1 MFKKGETF
9 QNWRIEKLLGRGG
22 ITSTYL
28 ASDIHSSEKRV
39 LKVFSNPAS
48 DDIPG
53 TASSLSGATP
63 TSFQE
68 ETKQKLSIIKKMD
81 HPGIVKLYEYTF
93 VAQRVVAVFEYVEG
107 KSLEDYLSE
116 KGAVDEPTAIK
127 WISSIAEALGYIHQ
141 EGLLHLDIKPSN
153 IILTQNGSLKI
164 IDFGSVQKNKYRSV
178 NDSGTEAYVAPE
190 RHSKGKTIDQR
201 ADIYSLGV
209 LFCRLLTLEY
219 PYGNQ
224 IPNYNQNGIKDI
236 SPETKKLI
244 VKCLEKE
251 SQHRFNSC
259 QEIVR
264 QLTAISLKTRFKTI
278 RRIGFVGAGLL
289 SIAAMVFLVV
299 LFRQSLPSALNRI
312 LENEAMSVSLL
323 LTVLI
328 FFIKLCVRQKDSI
341 YERLFVS
348 LVELPMDILAVV
360 AGYIGALFES
370 KITDHHY
377 TFISLIIVIILIIP
391 TCTMCYHT
399 EYTVKTKAIELN
411 REKIACGACLVST
424 YFISIASLFIFAGI
438 R

>member
-1 MFKKGETF
+1 MFKIGETF
-9 QNWRIEKLLGRGG
+9 QNWRIEKSLGCGG
-22 ITSTYL
+22 FTSTYL
-28 ASDIHSSEKRV
+28 ASDVNTSEYRV
-39 LKVFSNPAS
+39 LKVFSKKAS
-48 DDIPG
+48 DRNPS
-53 TASSLSGATP
+53 TAPSLSGATP

-68 ETKQKLSIIKKMD
+68 ETIQKLSIIKKMD

-93 VAQRVVAVFEYVEG
+93 VAQGVVAVFEYVEG
-107 KSLEDYLSE
+107 ESLEDYLST
-116 KGAVDEPTAIK
+116 KGAVDEATAIK
-127 WISSIAEALGYIHQ
+127 WISSIAEALDYIHQ

-153 IILTQNGSLKI
+153 IICTQNGSLKI

-190 RHSKGKTIDQR
+190 RHSKEKTIDQR

-209 LFCRLLTLEY
+209 FFCRLLTLQY

-224 IPNYNQNGIKDI
+224 IPYYNQNGIKDI
-236 SPETKKLI
+236 SPETKELI
-244 VKCLEKE
+244 EKCLEQDPKN
-251 SQHRFNSC
+251 RFNSC

-264 QLTAISLKTRFKTI
+264 QLTAISHKTRFKII
-278 RRIGFVGAGLL
+278 RKIVYVGAGLL
-289 SIAAMVFLVV
+289 SIAALVFLVV
-299 LFRQSLPSALNRI
+299 HFGQSLSSALNRI
-312 LENEAMSVSLL
+312 LANEAMSVSLL
-323 LTVLI
+323 LTALI
-328 FFIKLCVRQKDSI
+328 FIIKLCVRQKDSI

-360 AGYIGALFES
+360 AGYIGALFDS

-377 TFISLIIVIILIIP
+377 TLISLIIVIILIIP